1 MRIISLLIRKTN
13 KEITMTSKTYSVKGN
28 RTAADVLANREETI
42 GTGIE
47 SAEEARRIAICAQK
61 FEGFT
66 AAWVEE
72 EVELSRP
79 ERLAAVVIE
88 AKAKTIEPKW
98 RRAIDRASAGLL
110 SGELIVT
117 TLAHGALVTSPN
129 GTYQVNGKCECKAAQ
144 NGHRECYHRAAVRLV
159 EMMEAAPGV
168 KNIPE
173 NIPERETKRQP
184 AAITRSIAGAP
195 SIGAMWFAVAGE

>member
-1 MRIISLLIRKTN
+1 MQT
-13 KEITMTSKTYSVKGN
+13 KTYTIKGN
-28 RTAADVLANREETI
+28 RTASDVIANREETI

-72 EVELSRP
+72 GAELSRADS
-79 ERLAAVVIE
+79 LAAAVIK
-88 AKAKTIEPKW
+88 AKAKTADPKW
-98 RRAIDRASAGLL
+98 RRAIDRAAAGLL

-129 GTYQVNGKCECKAAQ
+129 GTYHVGANCQCKAAKV
-144 NGHRECYHRAAVRLV
+144 GHRECYHRAGARLV
-159 EMMEAAPGV
+159 EMMETALEV
-168 KNIPE
+168 ENIPE
-173 NIPERETKRQP
+173 NIPERETKRQ
-184 AAITRSIAGAP
+184 AARVTRSTAP
-195 SIGAMWFAVAGE
+195 SIGAMWFAAVGE